1 MTPASPVD
9 SLLNHPAFAGMG
21 AAGKAL
27 LEQAATPVRFG
38 LGQPLASGAAIPN
51 RVIWIA
57 TGQARCLFQD
67 RGEWQTLCTATPG
80 SLVGLASVLR
90 AAACEEVSARSAIEG
105 LAIPDYLVVQL
116 LQQEPSF
123 RQWCATN
130 LFEVE
135 LAALIAQL
143 LSQQAIPMD
152 LKGAVALLAPQAHGL
167 CGASTDLAQQ
177 SVAAEIPEVTP

>member
-9 SLLNHPAFAGMG
+9 SLLSHPAFAGLG

-27 LEQAATPVRFG
+27 LEQAATTVRFG

-51 RVIWIA
+51 RVIWIT

-105 LAIPDYLVVQL
+105 LAIPDQVVVQL
-116 LQQEPSF
+116 LQVVVGLLLFQCLLFITRVQPQE
-123 RQWCATN
+123 
-130 LFEVE
+130 
-135 LAALIAQL
+135 
-143 LSQQAIPMD
+143 
-152 LKGAVALLAPQAHGL
+152 
-167 CGASTDLAQQ
+167 AQQ
-177 SVAAEIPEVTP
+177 